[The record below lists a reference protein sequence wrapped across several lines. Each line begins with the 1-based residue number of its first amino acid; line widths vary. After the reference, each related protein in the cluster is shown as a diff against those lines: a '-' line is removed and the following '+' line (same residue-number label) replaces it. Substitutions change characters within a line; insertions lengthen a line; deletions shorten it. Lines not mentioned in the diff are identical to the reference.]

1 MTQDTFPK
9 RIALAT
15 DLSHRCDRA
24 LDRALMV
31 HRDHTGAVMDLSFS
45 PSGREFVTGS
55 YDRTVRIFSARE
67 GKSREVYHGRRMQR
81 IFCAKF
87 SADARFVL
95 SGSDDGALHI
105 WDAVSGRPIRTLEG
119 HQGASYRAVWHA
131 RQGLL
136 VSCGDDGTV
145 RTWNYRSV
153 LGGALD

>member
-1 MTQDTFPK
+1 MAAAGGGAAAVKALKASGGGEADPGPGDAYAGECSTGGVLGAGSGNGCKTDTDCWT
-9 RIALAT
+9 AGET
-15 DLSHRCDRA
+15 C
-24 LDRALMV
+24 
-31 HRDHTGAVMDLSFS
+31 
-45 PSGREFVTGS
+45 
-55 YDRTVRIFSARE
+55 
-67 GKSREVYHGRRMQR
+67 
-81 IFCAKF
+81 
-87 SADARFVL
+87 VL

>member
-1 MTQDTFPK
+1 MLTSSRHGAIRLWDL
-9 RIALAT
+9 RNGAT
-15 DLSHRCDRA
+15 PVMRYTGHLNSASSFVRCGF
-24 LDRALMV
+24 
-31 HRDHTGAVMDLSFS
+31 GA
-45 PSGREFVTGS
+45 GET
-55 YDRTVRIFSARE
+55 
-67 GKSREVYHGRRMQR
+67 
-81 IFCAKF
+81 C
-87 SADARFVL
+87 VL